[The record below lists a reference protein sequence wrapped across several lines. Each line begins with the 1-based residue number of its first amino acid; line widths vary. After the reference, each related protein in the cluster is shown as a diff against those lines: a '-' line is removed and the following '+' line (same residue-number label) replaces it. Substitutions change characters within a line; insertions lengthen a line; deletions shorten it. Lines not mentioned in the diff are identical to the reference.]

1 VKRTDLQRLAEL
13 RVKEAEALLKA
24 NLSDGAYYLA
34 GYAVEFALKACI
46 AKQIQAEDVPD
57 KRFILDFHTHTIEDL
72 VRLVGL
78 TAERDRDA
86 KADKDLADKWQ
97 LVKDWREDSRYKY
110 HTQAAAQALFDAVT
124 DTTHGVLQWIKPRW

>member
-1 VKRTDLQRLAEL
+1 MKRTDLQRLAEL

-72 VRLVGL
+72 VRLAGL

-86 KADKDLADKWQ
+86 GADKTLDNNWRLA
-97 LVKDWREDSRYKY
+97 KDWREDSRYKY
-110 HTQAAAQALFDAVT
+110 HSQAEAQALFDAVA
-124 DTTHGVLQWIKPRW
+124 DPTHGVLQWIKRRW